1 MRRCFREKFPPL
13 LKFLHHASF
22 FCTSLDVH
30 AGREKTF
37 PSLRETFDS
46 NFPSFDENRRP
57 NRNRR
62 NRESYLTRRYRERI
76 VDVQKKKKKN
86 PSKTGQ
92 YVHSNRILVFSA
104 IPPHLYPPLFDMNTF
119 TLYFYQPTISR
130 RWGPFTSSIC
140 THLHDFSSWRGYIV
154 ARAIVSRDN
163 TRRGSPPIDRW
174 NDRSYYCTQK
184 SRNNI
189 LKSNST

>member
-1 MRRCFREKFPPL
+1 MYK
-13 LKFLHHASF
+13 
-22 FCTSLDVH
+22 
-30 AGREKTF
+30 
-37 PSLRETFDS
+37 
-46 NFPSFDENRRP
+46 N
-57 NRNRR
+57 
-62 NRESYLTRRYRERI
+62 
-76 VDVQKKKKKN
+76 KKKKKI
-86 PSKTGQ
+86 PVKRGSM
-92 YVHSNRILVFSA
+92 VHSNRILVFSA

-163 TRRGSPPIDRW
+163 TRRGSSPIDRW

-184 SRNNI
+184 PRNKYTQIKFNVEYVYVYI
-189 LKSNST
+189 YIHICTTHYE

>member
-1 MRRCFREKFPPL
+1 MPKRQEK
-13 LKFLHHASF
+13 K
-22 FCTSLDVH
+22 
-30 AGREKTF
+30 KKKIKKK
-37 PSLRETFDS
+37 
-46 NFPSFDENRRP
+46 N
-57 NRNRR
+57 
-62 NRESYLTRRYRERI
+62 
-76 VDVQKKKKKN
+76 KKKKN

-184 SRNNI
+184 KTSQQI
-189 LKSNST
+189 IYSNQIQRGICICVHIYIHIYHTLYHE